1 MIVENLNNNVMLVEL
16 SVDEMKEYDITYET
30 LNNQDRKNQVAIKN
44 LLEQIDHRNILEKGG
59 KVIVEAMPIQGGGCF
74 FIFTFQQ
81 MRKRYKLKSPEPVS
95 FYRMEN
101 LNDLLDFLNITRR
114 IPNSEISVDAYR
126 MNKDYYVSIPRE
138 NSKIKTVLNE
148 FGDEVDKTTSYRIL
162 EYGKNL
168 GRIYLQ

>member
-30 LNNQDRKNQVAIKN
+30 LNNNDRKNQVAIKN
-44 LLEQIDHRNILEKGG
+44 LLEQIDHQNTLGKGG
-59 KVIVEAMPIQGGGCF
+59 KVLVEAMPIDGGGCF
-74 FIFTFQQ
+74 FIFTFAP
-81 MRKRYKLKSPEPVS
+81 MRKRYKLKKSEPVS

-101 LNDLLDFLNITRR
+101 LNDLLDFLNVTRK
-114 IPNSEISVDAYR
+114 IPSKEDSIIAYR
-126 MNKDYYVSIPRE
+126 MNKNYYVSISRE
-138 NSKIKTVLNE
+138 NIKIKTVLNE
-148 FGDEVDKTTSYRIL
+148 FGIEVDKTTSYRIQ

>member
-44 LLEQIDHRNILEKGG
+44 LLEQIDQRNILENGG
-59 KVIVEAMPIQGGGCF
+59 KVIVEAMPIDGGGCF

-81 MRKRYKLKSPEPVS
+81 LRKRYKLKTPESVS

-101 LNDLLDFLNITRR
+101 LNDLLTGLNGFEHFLTHGLGLNLSNELTG
-114 IPNSEISVDAYR
+114 NAVFH
-126 MNKDYYVSIPRE
+126 VSIQQSHADIPHGLSNVR
-138 NSKIKTVLNE
+138 L
-148 FGDEVDKTTSYRIL
+148 
-162 EYGKNL
+162 
-168 GRIYLQ
+168 